1 MITLIIGHRGTGKT
15 ELLKRMQL
23 TLQSPDVA
31 YLDLD
36 DEIEKRIG
44 KTIRELFLEHGEA
57 YFRDMERQI
66 FLEVLQ
72 KPYRDIFLVLGAGFD
87 VTIISSYAEASA
99 DRPAQEV
106 KVLWVKRQTD
116 LDGRIFLN
124 RPRLDPDMS
133 PLQEYIKRAS
143 PREVRYQEVA
153 DEVYLMPEGI
163 FEHHHQVLGLERQI
177 LSGQLQNISGGMT
190 IEPSVFKKPHR
201 LELFK
206 KRYAGRGVDYFE
218 LRDDYLSEEHILH
231 FIQEMPGEK
240 FIFSFRMAKDR
251 GEWWNSENAQF
262 ILQNASWIDWPLE
275 LGVPAEVLE
284 RIPKEKIIVSAHESV
299 HLFDLQKLENEVGHL
314 KFAPAIES
322 YTDLLRL
329 HKWQQEQPSNRSF
342 LPRSNDGRWGWYRLL
357 QKGRQLINFWRE
369 GQGSAGD
376 QPSLFHWMS
385 TESQVRNFAAVL
397 GDPVAHSFTPV
408 EHSDFFA
415 SRHLPVFAIRIPR
428 EEWDVAMPVLQELG
442 LQYAA
447 VTSPHK
453 ERAARWCFHPTLPAV
468 NTLYFDKKTSKWL
481 GTSTDEAGFVELIE
495 GVGML
500 APLQKEIA
508 VWGGGGTLSMIE
520 KVLPHASYYSAR
532 TGDLREGSE
541 SAEGVSPKVVIWA
554 APRMEDTYMPP
565 ADWKPAMIFDLNY
578 KEDSV
583 GREYAQQA
591 RANYESGLKM
601 FVAQAQQQRMFWK
614 QCEEKS

>member
-15 ELLKRMQL
+15 DLVKRMQL
-23 TLQSPDVA
+23 TMSHPEVA

-57 YFRDMERQI
+57 YFREMEKQI

-87 VTIISSYAEASA
+87 VTTVPA
-99 DRPAQEV
+99 DLH
-106 KVLWVKRQTD
+106 VLWVKRQTD

-124 RPRLDPDMS
+124 RPRLNPDMS

-163 FEHHHQVLGLERQI
+163 FEHHHQVLGLERRI
-177 LSGQLQNISGGMT
+177 LSGQLHNVTGAITVESS
-190 IEPSVFKKPHR
+190 IFKKAQR
-201 LELFK
+201 FELFK

-218 LRDDYLSEEHILH
+218 LRDDFLNEDQILQ
-231 FIQEMPGEK
+231 FIQAMPEEK
-240 FIFSFRMAKDR
+240 IVFSFRAVKDR
-251 GEWWNSENAQF
+251 ADWWNSEKAQF
-262 ILQNASWIDWPLE
+262 ILQKASWIDWPLE
-275 LGVPAEVLE
+275 LGVPTDVLD
-284 RIPKEKIIVSAHESV
+284 RLPKEKIILSAHESV

-314 KFAPAIES
+314 KFAPLIES
-322 YTDLLRL
+322 FSDLQRL
-329 HKWQQEQPSNRSF
+329 HKWQQEQDDSRSF
-342 LPRSNDGRWGWYRLL
+342 LPRSKDGRWAWYRLL
-357 QKGRQLINFWRE
+357 QKGRQMINFWRE

-376 QPSLFHWMS
+376 QPSLFHWMMTPAAAKS
-385 TESQVRNFAAVL
+385 FAAVL
-397 GDPVAHSFTPV
+397 GDPVVHSFTPV

-415 SRHLPVFAIRIPR
+415 SRNLPVFAIRISR
-428 EEWDVAMPVLQELG
+428 EEWDVAMPILQELG

-453 ERAARWCFHPTLPAV
+453 ERAARWCYHPTLPAV
-468 NTLYFDKKTSKWL
+468 NTLYFNKKTSKWM

-508 VWGGGGTLSMIE
+508 VWGGGGTLPMIE
-520 KVLPHASYYSAR
+520 KVLPHANYYSAR
-532 TGDLREGSE
+532 TGELREGSE
-541 SAEGVSPKVVIWA
+541 SADGLNPKVVIWA
-554 APRMEDTYMPP
+554 APRVDDTYMPP
-565 ADWKPAMIFDLNY
+565 ADWTPAMIFDLNY

-583 GREYAQQA
+583 GREYAQLA
-591 RANYESGLKM
+591 KANYESGLKM

-614 QCEEKS
+614 ECEEKA